1 MSQPADDDAQRE
13 LEQRALRNVRG
24 LIDRMEGDE
33 AKERW
38 TMRRYV
44 VALAIVVVTF
54 ALAIT
59 MVIWIA
65 KKPPASKAISLPP
78 AQAPK

>member
-1 MSQPADDDAQRE
+1 VSQPAGDDAQRD

-24 LIDRMEGDE
+24 LVDRMEGDE
-33 AKERW
+33 ARQRW

-44 VALAIVVVTF
+44 VVLAIVVVAF
-54 ALAIT
+54 ALASALLIRA
-59 MVIWIA
+59 A
-65 KKPPASKAISLPP
+65 KEPAASKSITLPP

>member
-1 MSQPADDDAQRE
+1 MSQPDDHAQRE

-33 AKERW
+33 ARERW
-38 TMRRYV
+38 TTRRIV
-44 VALAIVVVTF
+44 VALGVVVVAFAIVSAV
-54 ALAIT
+54 LIG
-59 MVIWIA
+59 MA
-65 KKPPASKAISLPP
+65 KKPAASKTITLPP

>member
-1 MSQPADDDAQRE
+1 MSQPADDDAQRDM
-13 LEQRALRNVRG
+13 EQRALRNVRG

-44 VALAIVVVTF
+44 VVLAIVVVAF
-54 ALAIT
+54 ALVSAAL
-59 MVIWIA
+59 IWFV
-65 KKPPASKAISLPP
+65 KKPASSKSITLPP